1 MANLPDA
8 WVEDARNLDNAEQL
22 LHSARDMLLETPA
35 IGDFLRNE
43 TNKRIV
49 VAPKGYGKTF
59 LLKSKRILLQRNL
72 ENLSCLP
79 DNQLVDATISDS
91 PSLSQA
97 DLQRFVDYAF
107 WCRVWSAALMVSV
120 VKSSAKFHPLDPADF
135 RSPVT
140 ATAAVFVPR
149 LAVRCAEA
157 PNQLRPR
164 ISASA
169 PLARS
174 DHADVLLPPD
184 PAASGRVRRYD

>member
-22 LHSARDMLLETPA
+22 LHSAHGILVETPA

-79 DNQLVDATISDS
+79 DNQLVDATRQ
-91 PSLSQA
+91 PE
-97 DLQRFVDYAF
+97 
-107 WCRVWSAALMVSV
+107 
-120 VKSSAKFHPLDPADF
+120 
-135 RSPVT
+135 PV
-140 ATAAVFVPR
+140 
-149 LAVRCAEA
+149 
-157 PNQLRPR
+157 
-164 ISASA
+164 AS
-169 PLARS
+169 R
-174 DHADVLLPPD
+174 
-184 PAASGRVRRYD
+184 PAAFRRLCVLVPDLVGRVDGQCRQEQREVPPTGPG

>member
-1 MANLPDA
+1 MASLPDA

-22 LHSARDMLLETPA
+22 LHSAHGILLETPA

-59 LLKSKRILLQRNL
+59 LLKSKRILLQRNS
-72 ENLSCLP
+72 ENLLCLP

-97 DLQRFVDYAF
+97 DVQRFIDYAF
-107 WCRVWSAALMVSV
+107 WCQIWSAALMVSV

-135 RSPVT
+135 RSPVM
-140 ATAAVFVPR
+140 R
-149 LAVRCAEA
+149 QLLLSD
-157 PNQLRPR
+157 QLRPR
-164 ISASA
+164 ISAGA

-174 DHADVLLPPD
+174 DHADVVLPPD
-184 PAASGRVRRYD
+184 PAAGGRVCRYDR